1 MNAAPT
7 IPQQSRGGLDYKWK
21 VLICTIF
28 GIFMIILDTT
38 VVNIAFRTLQEEFG
52 ASVNDSQ
59 WIISVYVLA
68 LGITT
73 PLAGFLG
80 DRFGIKRVFIL
91 GLFLFVLGSFLCGIA
106 PSLGVLILARVLQGI
121 GGGIASPLGP
131 ALLYPAFPPNE
142 QGKAF
147 GIFGIALVTAPALGP
162 ILGGLL
168 VDVGLWRWIFFINVP
183 IGLLGVFLSTR
194 WLKKSDT
201 NPNLS
206 LDWLGLIFSTVGFG
220 SVLYAATRAA
230 DYGWGSTEVLTF
242 FAVGAIALI
251 IFAIVEL
258 FVAKDPLLD
267 LRLFKNG
274 IFTNAAFV
282 GWVSVMALF
291 GAEFLLPLYLQIL
304 RGYTALETGLLVLP
318 LAIASAVATPIA
330 GQLYDRVGP
339 RPLVTIGFLI
349 LCINTW
355 QLAQIQVDT
364 PITWLM
370 VLLALRGLALGMTIQ
385 TTFTTTLSTVPYNK
399 VSRGSGLINSTRQVI
414 QSLAVAVLATVL
426 SATISPAVQSEMDTL
441 QAQMATFATALPA
454 GTEAPALCEIP
465 SSSLPIPATVKG
477 TIGTFCEE
485 YVQGLENAYL
495 LTFYF
500 AIAAVVLG
508 VFLPGWPFGWKGR
521 AGLQSGGE
529 RPAGPPVAAGH

>member
-7 IPQQSRGGLDYKWK
+7 VPSQSSGGLDYKWK
-21 VLICTIF
+21 VLICTVF
-28 GIFMIILDTT
+28 GVFMIILDST

-59 WIISVYVLA
+59 WIISIYVLA

-80 DRFGIKRVFIL
+80 DRFGIKRVFIT
-91 GLFLFVLGSFLCGIA
+91 GLFLFAFGSFLCGIA
-106 PSLGVLILARVLQGI
+106 PSLGILILARALQGF
-121 GGGIASPLGP
+121 GGGIAFPLGP

-147 GIFGIALVTAPALGP
+147 GIFGIALVVAPALGP

-168 VDVGLWRWIFFINVP
+168 VDAGLWRWIFFINVP
-183 IGLLGVFLSTR
+183 IGALGVFLSYR
-194 WLKKSDT
+194 WLRQSVT
-201 NPNLS
+201 NVNLK

-230 DYGWGSTEVLTF
+230 ENGWGSTEVVSF
-242 FAVGAIALI
+242 FAVGIVSLLI
-251 IFAIVEL
+251 FGWVEL

-274 IFTNAAFV
+274 VFTNAAFV

-304 RGYTALETGLLVLP
+304 RGYSALETGLLVLP
-318 LAIASAVATPIA
+318 LAIASAVATPLA
-330 GQLYDRVGP
+330 GQLYDRIGP
-339 RPLVTIGFLI
+339 RPLVTVGFLI
-349 LCINTW
+349 LCVNTW

-364 PITWLM
+364 PITWIM
-370 VLLALRGLALGMTIQ
+370 GLLALRGLALGMTIQ
-385 TTFTTTLSTVPYNK
+385 TTFTTALTTVPYNK

-426 SATISPAVQSEMDTL
+426 AATISPAVQTEMDTL

-485 YVQGLENAYL
+485 YVQGLENAYN

-500 AIAAVVLG
+500 SIASVVIGL
-508 VFLPGWPFGWKGR
+508 FLPGWPFGWKGR
-521 AGLQSGGE
+521 AGLQSGE
-529 RPAGPPVAAGH
+529 RPAGPPVTAGH